1 MAIRRN
7 KHTPRFRELPLE
19 RRRAL
24 ISKVARL
31 SKKETLALSGKFPFS
46 EIESLSENVFA
57 FFPLPLSVAENFRV
71 NGKNYLVPMAIE
83 EPSVVAG
90 ASFGA
95 KLSLPKG
102 FSASGGEGIVVG
114 QMQVLNCVEER
125 LLEKRGEILS
135 LANSVDKE
143 FVKKGGGAKFLRT
156 RRAGKYSVL
165 EIGFGSGNAMGAN
178 AINTICEAIAPR
190 VEEISGGRIIG
201 KIITNFAPERL
212 AKASAEWDK
221 GILYESFPD
230 GNYSPDE
237 IVERILALSDFAEA
251 DSARATTNNKGI
263 MNGVS
268 ALSVATGNDWRAQEA
283 GAHSFASIG
292 GKYSPLAKYSRTK
305 RGIFGEMEIPI
316 QMGIVGA
323 PLRNPLA
330 RVSLKILKVK
340 SAKELSLIAASLGL
354 AQNFA
359 ALRVLATEGI
369 QRGHME
375 LARRGAKNGE

>member
-1 MAIRRN
+1 MRRN
-7 KHTPRFRELPLE
+7 KQSPRFRELPLG

-24 ISKVARL
+24 ISKVAGL
-31 SKKETLALSGKFPFS
+31 SKKEALALSGKFPFS

-95 KLSLPKG
+95 KLSLPEG

-114 QMQVLNCVEER
+114 QMQVLDCIEGK
-125 LLEKRGEILS
+125 LLEKRGEIIA
-135 LANSVDKE
+135 LANSIDRE
-143 FVKKGGGAKFLRT
+143 FAKRGGGAKFLRT

-190 VEEISGGRIIG
+190 VEEISGGRTIG

-230 GNYSPDE
+230 RVYSPDE
-237 IVERILALSDFAEA
+237 IVGRILSLSDFAGF
-251 DSARATTNNKGI
+251 DSARAATNNKGI

-268 ALSVATGNDWRAQEA
+268 ALAVATGNDWRAQEA
-283 GAHSFASIG
+283 GAHSFASING
-292 GKYSPLAKYSRTK
+292 EYSPLARYSKTRK
-305 RGIFGEMEIPI
+305 GVSGEIALPI

-340 SAKELSLIAASLGL
+340 SARELSLIAASLGL

-375 LARRGAKNGE
+375 LAKRGAKNGK

>member
-1 MAIRRN
+1 MQRN
-7 KHTPRFRELPLE
+7 KQSPSFRELPIE
-19 RRRAL
+19 KKRAL
-24 ISKVARL
+24 ISRVAGL
-31 SKKETLALSGKFPFS
+31 SKKEKLAISGKFPFS
-46 EIESLSENVFA
+46 EIEYLSENVFA

-95 KLSLPKG
+95 KLSLPEG

-114 QMQVLNCVEER
+114 QMQVLDCHEGS
-125 LLEKRGEILS
+125 LLEKKEEILS
-135 LANSVDKE
+135 LANSIDQR
-143 FVKKGGGAKFLRT
+143 FARRGGGAKFLRT
-156 RRAGKYSVL
+156 RRAGKCFVL

-212 AKASAEWDK
+212 VKASAEWDK

-230 GNYSPDE
+230 SVYSPDE
-237 IVERILALSDFAEA
+237 IVWRILALSDFAEA
-251 DSARATTNNKGI
+251 DSARAVTNNKGI

-268 ALSVATGNDWRAQEA
+268 ALAVATGNDWRAQEA

-292 GKYSPLAKYSRTK
+292 GKYSPLAKYSRT
-305 RGIFGEMEIPI
+305 RSGIFGEIEIPI
-316 QMGIVGA
+316 QMGIVGV

-340 SAKELSLIAASLGL
+340 SARELSLIAASLGL

-375 LARRGAKNGE
+375 LAKRWAKNCE